1 MPPQLARNLVARRL
15 ASTSAAQTAATDAV
29 ETLAGTVPLHTSYLF
44 LHLRNPIS
52 ELPSKPQSRLFNT
65 IRSRALD
72 WGCLVNLCHSID
84 DEAYNINK
92 VALRS
97 CGDADLLEG
106 CKATLYTPSAGNVGL
121 EIRDI
126 QGDNVEEKLAT
137 ISPLFGVHAKP
148 VVPTI
153 MKSDSDVQ
161 LYVCTHGS
169 RDCRCGDEG
178 GRVLRAIRDHLRS
191 RDLSLKVSVNETAHV
206 GGHKYA
212 ANVLVFP
219 HGDWYGNLRAENVPN
234 ALDVALAASPS
245 KRSSEPPDQ
254 TLSRFWR
261 GRMGLSKSQQI
272 DLIS

>member
-1 MPPQLARNLVARRL
+1 MPPQLARNLIARRL

-29 ETLAGTVPLHTSYLF
+29 ETIAGTVPFHSSYLF
-44 LHLRNPIS
+44 LHLRNSIS
-52 ELPSKPQSRLFNT
+52 ELPSKPQSRLLNM

-97 CGDADLLEG
+97 GGDTDLLEG

-121 EIRDI
+121 EIDDL
-126 QGDNVEEKLAT
+126 QENNVEEKLAT
-137 ISPLFGVHAKP
+137 IAPLFGVNPKSP
-148 VVPTI
+148 VPGTV
-153 MKSDSDVQ
+153 KSDSDVQ

-191 RDLSLKVSVNETAHV
+191 RDSSLKVACNETAHV

-219 HGDWYGNLRAENVPN
+219 HGDWYGNLKPEHVPTF
-234 ALDVALAASPS
+234 LDTVLAASPS
-245 KRSSEPPDQ
+245 KRSYEPPDHP
-254 TLSRFWR
+254 LSSFWR

-272 DLIS
+272 DLVS